1 MALDTT
7 TAPTLSRLLEAQLE
21 VSPGQSKSL
30 RRRFERADQ
39 AEISRIEELAVHIAA
54 LIEGSEIRHAQDYE
68 WICQTMLE
76 EELHFRREGRYRL
89 STFAEAIAKVY
100 SNKEYMTHYMNGLLM
115 TQLWWSN
122 HSDVMHYYRTTFL
135 PSLAQGSSLLEIGPG
150 HGLYLYFAAAANKLG
165 SVTGWDVSEASISMT
180 ATALGRLGLAELPT
194 LERQDLFES
203 PEGSFD
209 AIVFSEVL
217 EHMEDPARTLAV
229 LQTLLAPSG
238 RMFLNMPINSPAPD
252 HLFNMDTPEALQ
264 GFIEDA
270 GFKVLDAALCPA
282 TNQSLEA
289 ARRKRLTISCAFV
302 VERA

>member
-21 VSPGQSKSL
+21 ASPGQSKSL
-30 RRRFERADQ
+30 RRRFEGADQ
-39 AEISRIEELAVHIAA
+39 AEISRIEDLAVHIAA
-54 LIEGSEIRHAQDYE
+54 LIEGSESRHAQDYD
-68 WICQTMLE
+68 WICQTMIE

-135 PSLAQGSSLLEIGPG
+135 PSLAEGSSLLEIGPG
-150 HGLYLYFAAAANKLG
+150 HGLYLYFAAAENKLG
-165 SVTGWDVSEASISMT
+165 SVTGWDVSEASITMT
-180 ATALGRLGLAELPT
+180 AAALGRLGLTELPR
-194 LERQDLFES
+194 LERQDLFDS

-229 LQTLLAPSG
+229 LRTLLAPSG

-264 GFIEDA
+264 RFVEDA
-270 GFKVLDAALCPA
+270 GFKVLDTALCPA

-289 ARRKRLTISCAFV
+289 ARRKKLTISCAFV